1 MSKEAKIGILTFLV
15 LVASVWGYTFLKGKN
30 LFSSSNTYFTV
41 FDDVTDLSVSS
52 PVMINGYKVGTV
64 TKISLDLN
72 DVKKMKVIYEVEGDE
87 FGIPKDAVVVM
98 KSLGFVSGRGLFLE
112 FDKVCSGADCAE
124 NNSELQGKVVGL
136 LGSMLG
142 EGDIDKYSSELT
154 MSVKSIIASL
164 GKEGEQGSIN
174 ETVRNIELITKNLAS
189 LSAATGKMIDNTSQ
203 NLNTTMANMAKIT
216 DGIAKSNKNIE
227 HLLVNLDKITSDLA
241 KANLDQ
247 SVVKINNTM
256 DAATESIGELKTTLN
271 SSTKT
276 LNDLSQLIKK
286 MDSGDGSMAKLM
298 NDKQLYNNLEATTKQ
313 MELLMQDLRLNPK
326 RYAHFSVFGKKQKE
340 FTLPEEDPANK

>member
-30 LFSSSNTYFTV
+30 LFSSSNTYYTV

-52 PVMINGYKVGTV
+52 PVLINGYKVGTV

-72 DVKKMKVIYEVEGDE
+72 DVKKMKVTYEVEGGE
-87 FGIPKDAVVVM
+87 FGIPKDAIVVM

-124 NNSELQGKVVGL
+124 NKSELQGKVVGL

-174 ETVRNIELITKNLAS
+174 ETVRNIELITKNLAF
-189 LSAATGKMIDNTSQ
+189 LSAATGQMIDNTSQ
-203 NLNTTMANMAKIT
+203 NLNATMANMAKIT

-256 DAATESIGELKTTLN
+256 DAASESIVELKTTLN

-313 MELLMQDLRLNPK
+313 MNLLMQDLRLNPK